1 MTLDICRLLFN
12 VINKQ
17 MKIQHNARTAGVYK
31 PDQIPED
38 VKAKI
43 LSKYGEDFLGDA
55 NILVFFRGLEDK
67 KSVQKL
73 FKTLDNA
80 LGNDANLLV
89 VGDFKKLSMNDNGKA
104 VKSDDD
110 SEMSDEAK
118 IQNDV
123 DEVLKE
129 DDDDNDDDD
138 DDSEDSDDKSED
150 SEDSDDDSEDSE
162 SSDDSDDSDDDS
174 SETSEPAA
182 DGAEQDNTEQ
192 EREVPGEYVFIK
204 ITVKD

>member
-1 MTLDICRLLFN
+1 MTLDICKLLFN

-89 VGDFKKLSMNDNGKA
+89 VGDFKKLSMNDDGKSGKSG
-104 VKSDDD
+104 KSDDD

-129 DDDDNDDDD
+129 DDDDDD
-138 DDSEDSDDKSED
+138 DDSKDSDDKSED
-150 SEDSDDDSEDSE
+150 SDDSNDDSEDSE
-162 SSDDSDDSDDDS
+162 NSDDSDDDS
-174 SETSEPAA
+174 SETSEPAT

>member
-17 MKIQHNARTAGVYK
+17 MKIQHNARTAGIYK

-89 VGDFKKLSMNDNGKA
+89 VGDFKKLSMNDDGKSGKSG
-104 VKSDDD
+104 KSDDD

-129 DDDDNDDDD
+129 DD
-138 DDSEDSDDKSED
+138 EDSD
-150 SEDSDDDSEDSE
+150 DSDDDSEE
-162 SSDDSDDSDDDS
+162 SDDSDDSDDSEGSDDDSDNDSDDDS
-174 SETSEPAA
+174 SEMSEP
-182 DGAEQDNTEQ
+182 DNGSEQDNTEQ

>member
-1 MTLDICRLLFN
+1 MTLDICKLLFN

-89 VGDFKKLSMNDNGKA
+89 VGDFKKLSMNDDGKS

-129 DDDDNDDDD
+129 DD
-138 DDSEDSDDKSED
+138 ED
-150 SEDSDDDSEDSE
+150 
-162 SSDDSDDSDDDS
+162 SDDSDDSDDDS
-174 SETSEPAA
+174 EESDDLDDSDDSEGSDDDSDDDSSEMSEP
-182 DGAEQDNTEQ
+182 DHGSEQDNTEQ

>member
-43 LSKYGEDFLGDA
+43 LSRYGEDFLGDA

-89 VGDFKKLSMNDNGKA
+89 VGDFKKLSMNDDGKA

-129 DDDDNDDDD
+129 DDEDDDDEDDDD
-138 DDSEDSDDKSED
+138 DSEDSEDSDDKSED
-150 SEDSDDDSEDSE
+150 SEDSEDSE
-162 SSDDSDDSDDDS
+162 SSDDSDDDS
-174 SETSEPAA
+174 SEISEPAA
-182 DGAEQDNTEQ
+182 DGTE
-192 EREVPGEYVFIK
+192 
-204 ITVKD
+204 

>member
-1 MTLDICRLLFN
+1 
-12 VINKQ
+12 
-17 MKIQHNARTAGVYK
+17 MKIQHNARTAGIYK

-38 VKAKI
+38 VKARI
-43 LSKYGEDFLGDA
+43 LSRYGEDFLGDA

-89 VGDFKKLSMNDNGKA
+89 VGDFKKLSMNDDGKSG
-104 VKSDDD
+104 KSDDD

-129 DDDDNDDDD
+129 DDDDSD
-138 DDSEDSDDKSED
+138 EDSED
-150 SEDSDDDSEDSE
+150 SEDSDDDSEESE
-162 SSDDSDDSDDDS
+162 GSDDSDDDS
-174 SETSEPAA
+174 SEMSEPDHESEPAA
-182 DGAEQDNTEQ
+182 ERDNTER

-204 ITVKD
+204 ITLKD

>member
-89 VGDFKKLSMNDNGKA
+89 VGDFKKLSMNDDGKSGKSG
-104 VKSDDD
+104 KSDDD

-129 DDDDNDDDD
+129 DDDD
-138 DDSEDSDDKSED
+138 DSEDSEDKSED
-150 SEDSDDDSEDSE
+150 SDDSDDDSEDSE
-162 SSDDSDDSDDDS
+162 NSDDSDDDS
-174 SETSEPAA
+174 SETSDPAA
-182 DGAEQDNTEQ
+182 GAEQDNTEQ